1 MSTFA
6 YLVAWNPP
14 LMDANTFPQ
23 SIPQEYFDINDS
35 LVEITSKLEIP
46 EYNYDCTTA
55 FVSLGSDFSLHVEED
70 MLNIM
75 TGTEPVETMWQN
87 IINTYK
93 NEGLEDVIQKVNDA
107 V

>member
-1 MSTFA
+1 
-6 YLVAWNPP
+6 
-14 LMDANTFPQ
+14 
-23 SIPQEYFDINDS
+23 
-35 LVEITSKLEIP
+35 
-46 EYNYDCTTA
+46 
-55 FVSLGSDFSLHVEED
+55 